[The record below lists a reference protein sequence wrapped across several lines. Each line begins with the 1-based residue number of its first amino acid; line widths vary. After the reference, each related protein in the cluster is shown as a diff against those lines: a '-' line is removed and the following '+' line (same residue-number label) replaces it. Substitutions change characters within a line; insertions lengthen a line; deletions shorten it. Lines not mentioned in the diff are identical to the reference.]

1 MQAISEEGKH
11 GPLIVGQYFNS
22 LFRSTTSPPSYN
34 ALTHPFS
41 HLLFVYMKKADV
53 DEFVLCLT
61 DKKDTKRREFF
72 AHLLRVAV
80 PSIGEDK
87 VLEILSST
95 AYRAENVPEGE
106 FFRYLV
112 AFLRAIHIHV
122 PEGGGTI
129 GVKKWIT
136 NLFFAYETDNED
148 SPYRIY
154 SSVVISI
161 FPCMKTLLCDE
172 KFHPDKNDGGRI
184 EVLSELARNV
194 IKGISQ
200 SDLDDLFQKEDVYTQ
215 DNWDYGSH
223 WEESNY
229 EEDT

>member
-1 MQAISEEGKH
+1 MQAISEEGEY
-11 GPLIVGQYFNS
+11 GQLIVGQYFNS
-22 LFRSTTSPPSYN
+22 LFRSTKSPPFYN

-41 HLLFVYMKKADV
+41 DVLFDYMKKADV

-95 AYRAENVPEGE
+95 AYRAENVPEVE

-129 GVKKWIT
+129 GVKRWIT
-136 NLFFAYETDNED
+136 NLFFANETGKED

-154 SSVVISI
+154 SGVISNI
-161 FPCMKTLLCDE
+161 FPCMKTLLCDGM
-172 KFHPDKNDGGRI
+172 FHPYKNDGGRT
-184 EVLSELARNV
+184 EVLSNLAKEV
-194 IKGISQ
+194 IEGISQ
-200 SDLDDLFQKEDVYTQ
+200 SDLDDLFQIEMVYTQ
-215 DNWDYGSH
+215 DSWDFGSH
-223 WEESNY
+223 WEEI
-229 EEDT
+229 E